1 MNTEEQP
8 SSDSTGELTPVR
20 KKPLPS
26 LTIVGRSARMA
37 QVLERARTIAASTGC
52 ALLIGETGVGKEL
65 FADFIHRSSPRA
77 HGPLIKI
84 ALSAM
89 PHELLE
95 SELFGHERGAFTN
108 AHQAKRGLFEFAHT
122 GSLFL
127 DDIDDVPMAI
137 QSKLLRVLEARE
149 VLRVGSGIP
158 IPIDVRVIAS
168 SKVDLKDLVGRGL
181 FRADLYYRIHVFPVE
196 IPPLRV
202 RREDIPLL
210 AEHFLRRFTGGEALH
225 IEPSAVE
232 ALARYDWPGNVRELR
247 NVIQRV
253 ALFARSGIGLEDL
266 PPEFREGPPR
276 DRMVQAC
283 MQCFGDGALPFGEVM
298 ACLEANLLGEALQ
311 RTDGNRS
318 RAAELL
324 GLSPSTFRDKL
335 KKHRLDP

>member
-1 MNTEEQP
+1 METDGHP
-8 SSDSTGELTPVR
+8 SSDGNRESVPVR
-20 KKPLPS
+20 AKPLPS
-26 LTIVGRSARMA
+26 LSIVGRSARMA
-37 QVLERARTIAASTGC
+37 QLLERARTIAASTGC

-77 HGPLIKI
+77 HGPLVKI

-95 SELFGHERGAFTN
+95 SEIFGHERGAFTN

-122 GSLFL
+122 GTLFL
-127 DDIDDVPMAI
+127 DDIDDVPLAI
-137 QSKLLRVLEARE
+137 QSKLLRVLEAHE
-149 VLRVGSGIP
+149 VLRIGSGTP

-168 SKVDLKDLVGRGL
+168 SKVDLKELVRRGL
-181 FRADLYYRIHVFPVE
+181 FREDLYYRINVFPVE
-196 IPPLRV
+196 IPPLRA
-202 RREDIPLL
+202 RREDVPLL
-210 AEHFLRRFTGGEALH
+210 AEHFLRRFSGGEAMR

-232 ALARYDWPGNVRELR
+232 ALARHDWPGNVRELR

-253 ALFARSGIGLEDL
+253 ALFASCGIGLEDL
-266 PPEFREGPPR
+266 PPEFRDGAPR

-283 MQCFGDGALPFGEVM
+283 MRCFEEGALPFGEVM
-298 ACLEANLLGEALQ
+298 ACLEANLLGEALK

-335 KKHRLDP
+335 KKHGLGE